1 MENSVSNYFDL
12 QSSIVLMFP
21 IAAFLVLF
29 VKDFVNQNICCPITN
44 SCLALSKGGK
54 YLAWLKNL
62 MLGVRQ
68 ARHLSEFSKR
78 QHNLKYFFRRQLQV
92 KGGAL

>member
-1 MENSVSNYFDL
+1 MARNSIFDCHLSPFGRQMAMENSVSNYHFYL

-21 IAAFLVLF
+21 IAVLPVLF
-29 VKDFVNQNICCPITN
+29 VLDFVNQNICCPITN

-68 ARHLSEFSKR
+68 ARHLS
-78 QHNLKYFFRRQLQV
+78 
-92 KGGAL
+92 